1 MECFSNKLNMNI
13 NILFPLL
20 FLMFSWPCFSAVNK
34 PIEDNKPIENGP
46 SLEGNTTQFADFTE
60 VGGLIID
67 RTMTRFGEDF
77 YSNFSQL
84 LNDRY
89 ENLDENLTVSER
101 PTALSGSIISIL
113 HRNKL
118 IYRTALSPGRRE
130 AQEKAEQAL
139 RAVNAHIIRW
149 ETERLFQDTFD
160 LEYDEI

>member
-1 MECFSNKLNMNI
+1 MVYFVDKYKVVFNRLVFVFCLFFSLSCFGE
-13 NILFPLL
+13 
-20 FLMFSWPCFSAVNK
+20 VNNE
-34 PIEDNKPIENGP
+34 IEDNKPIENGP
-46 SLEGNTTQFADFTE
+46 SLERKEKQFADFTE

-67 RTMTRFGEDF
+67 RTMTRLGEDF

-84 LNDRY
+84 LNEKY

-101 PTALSGSIISIL
+101 PTALSGSIISIH

-118 IYRTALSPGRRE
+118 IYRTAISPGRRQAE
-130 AQEKAEQAL
+130 EKSKQAV